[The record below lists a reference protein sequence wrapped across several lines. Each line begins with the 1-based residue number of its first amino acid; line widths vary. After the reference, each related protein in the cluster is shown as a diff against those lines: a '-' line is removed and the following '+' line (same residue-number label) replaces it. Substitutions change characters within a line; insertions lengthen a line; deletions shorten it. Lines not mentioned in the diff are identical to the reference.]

1 MRTASPAPALRRLP
15 PEVTPV
21 AWTDLA
27 TPLGPLYLAASP
39 EGLLAVG
46 ALEADAAAFTGRL
59 EDSLGARY
67 ELSRGAA
74 PMLDWAV
81 AELEA
86 YFAGAGRD
94 FTVPLDRRLMR
105 GAFTAQALEALRGVP
120 WGHLVS
126 YSELGR
132 RCGAP
137 RAARAVGHACATN
150 PLSIVI
156 PCHRVVHANGGIG
169 GYGGASRGIA
179 YKRALLAIEGVVFP
193 TPR

>member
-1 MRTASPAPALRRLP
+1 MDAASPAATVRRRP

-21 AWTDLA
+21 AWTELA

-46 ALEADAAAFTGRL
+46 ALEADATAFTERL
-59 EDSLGARY
+59 EDALGARF
-67 ELSRGAA
+67 ELGRGAS
-74 PMLDWAV
+74 PTLDWAA
-81 AELEA
+81 AELDA
-86 YFAGAGRD
+86 YFAGAGRA

-105 GAFTAQALEALRGVP
+105 GAFTAHALETLRGVP